1 MNPDDIKTVAQL
13 DQFLPDAVLVTT
25 DYDVLA
31 ILCSIGYLPSELEC
45 DPNWVNSDDWVNCD
59 YSILFV
65 LLDESGADY
74 SHVWGLSWG
83 SVPYLD
89 RPVDLIWKHHTLLIS
104 VE

>member
-1 MNPDDIKTVAQL
+1 MNPDDIKTVAQP

-25 DYDVLA
+25 DHDVLA

-45 DPNWVNSDDWVNCD
+45 DPGWVNSD
-59 YSILFV
+59 YSTLFV

-83 SVPYLD
+83 TIPHLD
-89 RPVDLIWKHHTLLIS
+89 RPVDLIWKNHKLL
-104 VE
+104 V